1 MIKKILDNLTINS
14 DWIKVSLEEY
24 NNCYLIAIKDL
35 TETTGFIPSANIKRI
50 RFEVGIDSGI
60 TNKPVTISYFNVNFE
75 DITSGNNE
83 VNKLTAFTRLAG
95 FPNEFYLRVS
105 SVQQDFDEVTS
116 GKVAISLN
124 VNMLKVC

>member
-83 VNKLTAFTRLAG
+83 VNKLTAFTRLTG